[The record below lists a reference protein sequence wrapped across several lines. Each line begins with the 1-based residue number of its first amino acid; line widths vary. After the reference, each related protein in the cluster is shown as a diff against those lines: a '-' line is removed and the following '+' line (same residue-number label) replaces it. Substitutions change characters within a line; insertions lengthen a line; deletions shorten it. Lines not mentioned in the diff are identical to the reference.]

1 MNAWDEPEA
10 KVKEYVNKEKLG
22 YTVLLN
28 GRSVLRDGYSG
39 KSIPH
44 NFLIDKEGRIAFD
57 EVGFSESG
65 MKDIEKLIQEL
76 LKE

>member
-1 MNAWDEPEA
+1 M
-10 KVKEYVNKEKLG
+10 
-22 YTVLLN
+22 LLN
-28 GRSVLRDGYSG
+28 GQSVLRESYSG

-57 EVGFSESG
+57 EVGFSKSG
-65 MKDIEKLIQEL
+65 MKDIEKRIQEL

>member
-1 MNAWDEPEA
+1 M
-10 KVKEYVNKEKLG
+10 KEFVEKQKLP

-28 GRSVLRDGYSG
+28 GRDLLQKTYGG

-44 NFLIDKEGRIAFD
+44 NFLIDKEGRIAYD

-65 MKDIEKLIQEL
+65 MKDIEKLIQQL